1 MMRMTEKV
9 KLGIIG
15 YGAEGGMYAGFFK
28 NNDERLNDNI
38 ELAAICDNDP
48 AKKAKV
54 AEDFPGLP
62 FFDNYLDLLDSG
74 VVNAIVTTVPHYDHC
89 VIGID
94 ALKRGIHLLGEKPA
108 GVYTKDVER
117 LIAVADEN
125 PETTFA
131 IFFNQRTNPLY
142 RRVKQLMDEKAIGDL
157 QRATWMIT
165 TWWRPQGY
173 YNQSAWRATW
183 GGEGGGVLVN
193 QAPHQLDLLQW
204 ICGKPEKVY
213 AKLQYGAGRN
223 IVVENEVNALLD
235 FGNGATGSFITCTN
249 DIVGTDRFEIF
260 GTKGKIIVEDSKKLV
275 VKQLV
280 APEAELSENMNM
292 QDVMKLFMGQINM
305 SDYVTVTE
313 EEFETPQGLQ
323 HISVLNN
330 FADHVVKGEPLLA
343 NGREGINGVTL
354 ANAMHLSSWLD
365 KEVDYNVDGDLY
377 LAELNKR
384 IAEEGK
390 FDTKK

>member
-1 MMRMTEKV
+1 MKMTEKV

-38 ELAAICDNDP
+38 ELAAVCDNDP

-62 FFDNYLDLLDSG
+62 FFDNYLDLLESG
-74 VVNAIVTTVPHYDHC
+74 IVNAIITTVPHYDHC
-89 VIGID
+89 VMGIA
-94 ALKRGIHLLGEKPA
+94 ALERGIHLLGEKPA

-117 LIAVADEN
+117 LIETSKKH

-157 QRATWMIT
+157 QRATWIIT

-213 AKLQYGAGRN
+213 AKLQYGAGRD

-260 GTKGKIIVEDSKKLV
+260 GTKGKIIVEDSKKLI
-275 VKQLV
+275 VKQLT
-280 APEAELSENMNM
+280 APEAELSENMDM
-292 QDVMKLFMGQINM
+292 QDVMRLFMGQVNM
-305 SDYVTVTE
+305 EDYVKVTE
-313 EEFETPQGLQ
+313 EEFVTPQGLQ

-330 FADHVVKGEPLLA
+330 FADHIVNGEPLLA
-343 NGREGINGVTL
+343 NGEEGINGVTL

-390 FDTKK
+390 FEQKK

>member
-1 MMRMTEKV
+1 MKMTEKV

-38 ELAAICDNDP
+38 ELAAVCDNDP

-54 AEDFPGLP
+54 AVDFPGLP
-62 FFDNYLDLLDSG
+62 FFDNYLDLLESG
-74 VVNAIVTTVPHYDHC
+74 IVNAIVTTVPHYDHC
-89 VIGID
+89 VMGIA
-94 ALKRGIHLLGEKPA
+94 ALERGIHLLGEKPA

-117 LIAVADEN
+117 LIETSKKH

-157 QRATWMIT
+157 QRATWIIT

-260 GTKGKIIVEDSKKLV
+260 GTKGKIIVEDSKKLI
-275 VKQLV
+275 VKQLT
-280 APEAELSENMNM
+280 APEAELSENMDM
-292 QDVMKLFMGQINM
+292 QDVMRLFMGQVNM
-305 SDYVTVTE
+305 EDYVKVTE
-313 EEFETPQGLQ
+313 EEFVTPQGLQ

-330 FADHVVKGEPLLA
+330 FADHIVNGEPLLA
-343 NGREGINGVTL
+343 NGEEGINGVTL

-390 FDTKK
+390 FEQKK

>member
-1 MMRMTEKV
+1 MKMTEKV

-38 ELAAICDNDP
+38 ELAAVCDNDP

-62 FFDNYLDLLDSG
+62 FFDNYLDLLESG
-74 VVNAIVTTVPHYDHC
+74 IVNAIVTTVPHYDHC
-89 VIGID
+89 VMGIA
-94 ALKRGIHLLGEKPA
+94 ALERGIHLLGEKPA

-117 LIAVADEN
+117 LIETSKKH

-157 QRATWMIT
+157 QRATWIIT

-213 AKLQYGAGRN
+213 AKLQYGAGRD

-260 GTKGKIIVEDSKKLV
+260 GTKGKIIVEDSKKLI
-275 VKQLV
+275 VKQLT
-280 APEAELSENMNM
+280 APEAELSEKMDM
-292 QDVMKLFMGQINM
+292 QDVMRLFMGQVNM
-305 SDYVTVTE
+305 EDYVKVTE
-313 EEFETPQGLQ
+313 EEFVTPQGLQ

-330 FADHVVKGEPLLA
+330 FADHIVNGEPLLA
-343 NGREGINGVTL
+343 NGEEGINGVTL

-390 FDTKK
+390 FEQKK

>member
-1 MMRMTEKV
+1 MKMTEKV

-38 ELAAICDNDP
+38 ELVAICDNDP
-48 AKKAKV
+48 AKKEKV
-54 AEDFPGLP
+54 AADFPGLP
-62 FFDNYLDLLDSG
+62 FFDNYMDMLESG

-108 GVYTKDVER
+108 GVYTKEVER
-117 LIAVADEN
+117 LIAAADEN
-125 PETTFA
+125 PESTFA

-142 RRVKQLMDEKAIGDL
+142 QKVKQLMDDKAIGDL
-157 QRATWMIT
+157 QRATWIIT

-204 ICGKPEKVY
+204 ICGKPEKVF
-213 AKLQYGAGRN
+213 AKLQYGVGRE

-249 DIVGTDRFEIF
+249 DLVGTDRFEIF
-260 GTKGKIIVEDSKKLV
+260 GTKGKIVVEDSKKLI
-275 VKQLV
+275 VKQLT
-280 APEAELSENMNM
+280 APEAELSEKMDM
-292 QDVMKLFMGQINM
+292 SDVMKIFMGQVDM
-305 SDYVTVTE
+305 AQYVTETE
-313 EEFETPQGLQ
+313 EEFTTVFGQQ
-323 HISVLNN
+323 HIDVLNN
-330 FADHVVKGEPLLA
+330 FADHVVNGAPLLA

-365 KEVDYNVDGDLY
+365 KEVDYNVDGDQY

-390 FDTKK
+390 FETRK

>member
-1 MMRMTEKV
+1 MKMTEKV

-38 ELAAICDNDP
+38 ELAAVCDNDP
-48 AKKAKV
+48 AKKARV

-62 FFDNYLDLLDSG
+62 FFDNYLDLLESG
-74 VVNAIVTTVPHYDHC
+74 IVNAIVTTVPHYDHC
-89 VIGID
+89 VMGIA
-94 ALKRGIHLLGEKPA
+94 ALERGIHLLGEKPA

-117 LIAVADEN
+117 LIETSKKH

-157 QRATWMIT
+157 QRATWIIT

-213 AKLQYGAGRN
+213 AKLQYGAGRD

-260 GTKGKIIVEDSKKLV
+260 GTKGKIIVEDSKKLI
-275 VKQLV
+275 VKQLT
-280 APEAELSENMNM
+280 APEAELSENMDM
-292 QDVMKLFMGQINM
+292 QDVMRLFMGQVNM
-305 SDYVTVTE
+305 EDYVKVTE
-313 EEFETPQGLQ
+313 EEFVTPQGLQ

-330 FADHVVKGEPLLA
+330 FADHIVNGEPLLA
-343 NGREGINGVTL
+343 NGEEGINGVTL

-390 FDTKK
+390 FEQKK

>member
-1 MMRMTEKV
+1 MKMTEKV
-9 KLGIIG
+9 KLEIIG

-38 ELAAICDNDP
+38 ELAAVCDNDP

-62 FFDNYLDLLDSG
+62 FFDNYLDLLESG
-74 VVNAIVTTVPHYDHC
+74 IVNAIVTTVPHYDHC
-89 VIGID
+89 VMGIA
-94 ALKRGIHLLGEKPA
+94 ALERGIHLLGEKPA

-117 LIAVADEN
+117 LIETSKKH

-157 QRATWMIT
+157 QRATWIIT

-213 AKLQYGAGRN
+213 AKLQYGAGRD

-260 GTKGKIIVEDSKKLV
+260 GTKGKIIVEDSKKLI
-275 VKQLV
+275 VKQLT
-280 APEAELSENMNM
+280 APEAELSENMDM
-292 QDVMKLFMGQINM
+292 QDVMRLFMGQVNM
-305 SDYVTVTE
+305 EDYVKVTE
-313 EEFETPQGLQ
+313 EEFVTPQGLQ

-330 FADHVVKGEPLLA
+330 FADHIVNGEPLLA
-343 NGREGINGVTL
+343 NGEEGINGVTL

-384 IAEEGK
+384 IVEEGK
-390 FDTKK
+390 FEQKK

>member
-1 MMRMTEKV
+1 MTEKV

-38 ELAAICDNDP
+38 ELVAICDNDP
-48 AKKAKV
+48 AKKEKV
-54 AEDFPGLP
+54 AADFPGLP
-62 FFDNYLDLLDSG
+62 FFDNYMDMLESG

-108 GVYTKDVER
+108 GVYTKEVER
-117 LIAVADEN
+117 LIAAADEN
-125 PETTFA
+125 PESTFA

-142 RRVKQLMDEKAIGDL
+142 EKVKQLMDDKAIGDL
-157 QRATWMIT
+157 QRATWIIT

-204 ICGKPEKVY
+204 ICGKPEKVF
-213 AKLQYGAGRN
+213 AKLQYGVGRE

-249 DIVGTDRFEIF
+249 DLVGTDRFEIF
-260 GTKGKIIVEDSKKLV
+260 GTKGKIVVEDSKKLI
-275 VKQLV
+275 VKQLT
-280 APEAELSENMNM
+280 APEAELSEKMDM
-292 QDVMKLFMGQINM
+292 SDVMKIFMGQVDM
-305 SDYVTVTE
+305 AQYVTETE
-313 EEFETPQGLQ
+313 EEFTTVFGQQ
-323 HISVLNN
+323 HIDVLNN
-330 FADHVVKGEPLLA
+330 FADHVVNGAPLLA

-365 KEVDYNVDGDLY
+365 KEVDYNVDGDQY

-390 FDTKK
+390 FETRK

>member
-1 MMRMTEKV
+1 MTEKV

-28 NNDERLNDNI
+28 NNDERLNNNI

>member
-1 MMRMTEKV
+1 MKMTEKV

-38 ELAAICDNDP
+38 ELAAVCDNDP

-62 FFDNYLDLLDSG
+62 FFDNYLDLLESG
-74 VVNAIVTTVPHYDHC
+74 IVNAIVTTVPHYDHC
-89 VIGID
+89 VMGIA
-94 ALKRGIHLLGEKPA
+94 ALERGIHLLGEKPA

-117 LIAVADEN
+117 LIETSKKH

-157 QRATWMIT
+157 QRATWIIT

-193 QAPHQLDLLQW
+193 QAPHQLDLLQC

-213 AKLQYGAGRN
+213 AKLQYGAGRD

-260 GTKGKIIVEDSKKLV
+260 GTKGKIIVEDSKKLI
-275 VKQLV
+275 VKQLT
-280 APEAELSENMNM
+280 APEAELSENMDM
-292 QDVMKLFMGQINM
+292 QDVMRLFMGQVNM
-305 SDYVTVTE
+305 EDYVKVTE
-313 EEFETPQGLQ
+313 EEFVTPQGLQ

-330 FADHVVKGEPLLA
+330 FADHIVNGEPLLA
-343 NGREGINGVTL
+343 NGEEGINGVTL

-390 FDTKK
+390 FEQKK

>member
-1 MMRMTEKV
+1 MKMTEKV

-38 ELAAICDNDP
+38 ELAAVCDNDP

-62 FFDNYLDLLDSG
+62 FFDNYLDLLESG
-74 VVNAIVTTVPHYDHC
+74 IVNAIVTTVPHYDHC
-89 VIGID
+89 VMGIA
-94 ALKRGIHLLGEKPA
+94 ALERGIHLLGEKPA

-117 LIAVADEN
+117 LIETSKKH

-157 QRATWMIT
+157 QRATWIIT

-260 GTKGKIIVEDSKKLV
+260 GTKGKIIVEDSKKLI
-275 VKQLV
+275 VKQLT
-280 APEAELSENMNM
+280 APEAELSENMDM
-292 QDVMKLFMGQINM
+292 QDVMRLFMGQVNM
-305 SDYVTVTE
+305 EDYVKVTE
-313 EEFETPQGLQ
+313 EEFVTPQGLQ

-330 FADHVVKGEPLLA
+330 FADHIVNGEPLLA
-343 NGREGINGVTL
+343 NGEEGINGVTL

-390 FDTKK
+390 FEQKK

>member
-1 MMRMTEKV
+1 MRMTDKV

-62 FFDNYLDLLDSG
+62 FFDNYLDLLESG

-89 VIGID
+89 VMGIA
-94 ALKRGIHLLGEKPA
+94 ALERGIHLLGEKPA

-117 LIAVADEN
+117 LIETSKKY

-142 RRVKQLMDEKAIGDL
+142 RKVKQLMDEKAIGDL
-157 QRATWMIT
+157 QRATWIIT

-260 GTKGKIIVEDSKKLV
+260 GTKGKIIVEDSKKLI
-275 VKQLV
+275 VKQLT
-280 APEAELSENMNM
+280 APEAELSENMDM
-292 QDVMKLFMGQINM
+292 QDVMRLFMGQINM
-305 SDYVTVTE
+305 EDYVKVTE
-313 EEFETPQGLQ
+313 EEFVTPQGLQ

-330 FADHVVKGEPLLA
+330 FADHIVNGEPLLA
-343 NGREGINGVTL
+343 NGEEGINGVTL

-384 IAEEGK
+384 IVEEGK
-390 FDTKK
+390 FETKK

>member
-1 MMRMTEKV
+1 MKMTEKV

-38 ELAAICDNDP
+38 ELAAVCDNDP

-62 FFDNYLDLLDSG
+62 FFDNYLDLLESG
-74 VVNAIVTTVPHYDHC
+74 IVNAIVTTVPHYDHC
-89 VIGID
+89 VMGIA
-94 ALKRGIHLLGEKPA
+94 ALERGIHLLGEKPA

-117 LIAVADEN
+117 LIETSKKH

-142 RRVKQLMDEKAIGDL
+142 RRVKQKKKKKAIGDL
-157 QRATWMIT
+157 QRATWIIT

-213 AKLQYGAGRN
+213 AKLQYGAGRD

-260 GTKGKIIVEDSKKLV
+260 GTKGKIIVEDSKKLI
-275 VKQLV
+275 VKQLT
-280 APEAELSENMNM
+280 APEAELSENMDM
-292 QDVMKLFMGQINM
+292 QDVMRLFMGQVNM
-305 SDYVTVTE
+305 EDYVKVTE
-313 EEFETPQGLQ
+313 EEFVTPQGLQ

-330 FADHVVKGEPLLA
+330 FADHIVNGEPLLA
-343 NGREGINGVTL
+343 NGEEGINGVTL

-390 FDTKK
+390 FEQKK

>member
-1 MMRMTEKV
+1 MKMTEKV

-38 ELAAICDNDP
+38 ELAAVCDNDP

-62 FFDNYLDLLDSG
+62 FFDNYLDLLESG
-74 VVNAIVTTVPHYDHC
+74 IVNAIVTTVPHYDHC
-89 VIGID
+89 VMGIA
-94 ALKRGIHLLGEKPA
+94 ALERGIHLLGEKPA

-117 LIAVADEN
+117 LIETSKKH

-157 QRATWMIT
+157 QRATWIIT

-260 GTKGKIIVEDSKKLV
+260 GTKGKIIVEDSKKLI
-275 VKQLV
+275 VKQLT
-280 APEAELSENMNM
+280 APEAELSENMDM
-292 QDVMKLFMGQINM
+292 QDVMRLFMGQVNM
-305 SDYVTVTE
+305 EDYVKVTE
-313 EEFETPQGLQ
+313 EEFVTPQGLQ

-330 FADHVVKGEPLLA
+330 FADHIVNGEPLLA
-343 NGREGINGVTL
+343 NGEEGINGVTL

-390 FDTKK
+390 FETRK

>member
-1 MMRMTEKV
+1 MTEKV

-62 FFDNYLDLLDSG
+62 FFDNYLDLLESG
-74 VVNAIVTTVPHYDHC
+74 IVNAIVTTVPHYDHC
-89 VIGID
+89 VMGIA
-94 ALKRGIHLLGEKPA
+94 ALERGIHLLGEKPA

-117 LIAVADEN
+117 LIETSKKH

-157 QRATWMIT
+157 QRATWIIT

-260 GTKGKIIVEDSKKLV
+260 GTKGKIIVEDSKKLI
-275 VKQLV
+275 VKQLT
-280 APEAELSENMNM
+280 APEAELSENMDM
-292 QDVMKLFMGQINM
+292 QDVMRLFMGQINM
-305 SDYVTVTE
+305 EDYVKVTE
-313 EEFETPQGLQ
+313 EEFVTPQGLQ

-330 FADHVVKGEPLLA
+330 FADHIVNGEPLLA
-343 NGREGINGVTL
+343 NGEEGINGVTL

-390 FDTKK
+390 FETRK

>member
-28 NNDERLNDNI
+28 NNDERLNNNI
-38 ELAAICDNDP
+38 EVAAICDNDP

>member
-15 YGAEGGMYAGFFK
+15 YGAEGGMYASFFK

-54 AEDFPGLP
+54 AADFPELP
-62 FFDNYLDLLDSG
+62 FFDNYMDLLESG
-74 VVNAIVTTVPHYDHC
+74 TVNAIVTTVPHYDHC

-117 LIAVADEN
+117 LIAAADEN

-157 QRATWMIT
+157 QRATWIIT

-260 GTKGKIIVEDSKKLV
+260 GTKGKIIVEDSKKLI
-275 VKQLV
+275 VKQLT
-280 APEAELSENMNM
+280 APEAELSENMDM

-305 SDYVTVTE
+305 ADYVTVTE

-390 FDTKK
+390 FETKK

>member
-1 MMRMTEKV
+1 MKMTEKV

-62 FFDNYLDLLDSG
+62 FFDNYLDLLESG
-74 VVNAIVTTVPHYDHC
+74 IVNAIVTTVPHYDHC
-89 VIGID
+89 VMGID
-94 ALKRGIHLLGEKPA
+94 ALERGIHLLGEKPA

-117 LIAVADEN
+117 LIETSKKH

-157 QRATWMIT
+157 QRATWIIT

-260 GTKGKIIVEDSKKLV
+260 GTKGKIIVEDSKKLI
-275 VKQLV
+275 VKQLT
-280 APEAELSENMNM
+280 APEAELSENMDM
-292 QDVMKLFMGQINM
+292 QDVMRLFMGQINM
-305 SDYVTVTE
+305 EDYVKVTE
-313 EEFETPQGLQ
+313 EEFVTPQGLQ

-330 FADHVVKGEPLLA
+330 FADNIVKGEPLLA
-343 NGREGINGVTL
+343 NGEEGINGVTL

-390 FDTKK
+390 FEQKK

>member
-1 MMRMTEKV
+1 MKMTEKV
-9 KLGIIG
+9 KLGSIG
-15 YGAEGGMYAGFFK
+15 YVAEGGMYAGFFK

-38 ELAAICDNDP
+38 ELAAVCDNDP

-62 FFDNYLDLLDSG
+62 FFDNYLDLLESG
-74 VVNAIVTTVPHYDHC
+74 IVNAIVTTVPHYDHC
-89 VIGID
+89 VMGIA
-94 ALKRGIHLLGEKPA
+94 ALERGIHLLGEKPA

-117 LIAVADEN
+117 LIETSKKH

-157 QRATWMIT
+157 QRATWIIT

-213 AKLQYGAGRN
+213 AKLQYGAGRD

-260 GTKGKIIVEDSKKLV
+260 GTKGKIIVEDSKKLI
-275 VKQLV
+275 VKQLT
-280 APEAELSENMNM
+280 APEAELSENMDM
-292 QDVMKLFMGQINM
+292 QDVMRLFMGQVNM
-305 SDYVTVTE
+305 EDYVKVTE
-313 EEFETPQGLQ
+313 EEFVTPQGLQ

-330 FADHVVKGEPLLA
+330 FADHIVNGEPLLA
-343 NGREGINGVTL
+343 NGEEGINGVTL

-384 IAEEGK
+384 IVEEGK
-390 FDTKK
+390 FEQKK

>member
-1 MMRMTEKV
+1 MTEKV

-38 ELAAICDNDP
+38 ELVAVCDNDP

-62 FFDNYLDLLDSG
+62 FFDNYLDLLESG
-74 VVNAIVTTVPHYDHC
+74 IVNAIVTTVPHYDHC
-89 VIGID
+89 VMGIA
-94 ALKRGIHLLGEKPA
+94 ALERGIHLLGEKPA

-117 LIAVADEN
+117 LIETSKKH

-157 QRATWMIT
+157 QRATWIIT

-260 GTKGKIIVEDSKKLV
+260 GTKGKIIVEDSKKLI
-275 VKQLV
+275 VKQLT
-280 APEAELSENMNM
+280 APEAELSENMDM
-292 QDVMKLFMGQINM
+292 QDVMRLFMGQVNM
-305 SDYVTVTE
+305 EDYVKVTE
-313 EEFETPQGLQ
+313 EEFVTPQGLQ

-330 FADHVVKGEPLLA
+330 FADHIVNGEPLLA
-343 NGREGINGVTL
+343 NGEEGINGVIL

-384 IAEEGK
+384 IVEEGK
-390 FDTKK
+390 FEQKK

>member
-1 MMRMTEKV
+1 MTEKV

-62 FFDNYLDLLDSG
+62 FFDNYLDLLESG
-74 VVNAIVTTVPHYDHC
+74 IVNAIVTTVPHYDHC
-89 VIGID
+89 VMGIA
-94 ALKRGIHLLGEKPA
+94 ALERGIHLLGEKPA

-117 LIAVADEN
+117 LIETSKKH

-157 QRATWMIT
+157 QRATWIIT

-213 AKLQYGAGRN
+213 AKLQYGAGRK

-260 GTKGKIIVEDSKKLV
+260 GTKGKIIVEDSKKLI
-275 VKQLV
+275 VKQLT
-280 APEAELSENMNM
+280 APEAELSENMDM
-292 QDVMKLFMGQINM
+292 QDVMRLFMGQINM
-305 SDYVTVTE
+305 EDYVKVTE
-313 EEFETPQGLQ
+313 EEFVTPQGLQ

-330 FADHVVKGEPLLA
+330 FADHIVNGEPLLA
-343 NGREGINGVTL
+343 NGEEGINGVTL

-390 FDTKK
+390 FEQRK

>member
-1 MMRMTEKV
+1 MTEKV

-38 ELAAICDNDP
+38 ELAAVCDNDP

-62 FFDNYLDLLDSG
+62 FFDNYLDLLESG
-74 VVNAIVTTVPHYDHC
+74 IVNAIVTTVPHYDHC
-89 VIGID
+89 VMGIA
-94 ALKRGIHLLGEKPA
+94 ALERGIHLLGEKPA

-117 LIAVADEN
+117 LIETSKKH

-157 QRATWMIT
+157 QRATWIIT

-260 GTKGKIIVEDSKKLV
+260 GTKGKIIVEDSKKLI
-275 VKQLV
+275 VKQLT
-280 APEAELSENMNM
+280 APEAELSKNMDM
-292 QDVMKLFMGQINM
+292 QDVMRLFMGQVNM
-305 SDYVTVTE
+305 EDYVKVTE
-313 EEFETPQGLQ
+313 EEFVTPQGLQ

-330 FADHVVKGEPLLA
+330 FADHIVNGEPLLA
-343 NGREGINGVTL
+343 NGEEGINGVTL

-390 FDTKK
+390 FEQKK

>member
-1 MMRMTEKV
+1 MMKMTEKV

-38 ELAAICDNDP
+38 ELAAVCDNDP

-62 FFDNYLDLLDSG
+62 FFDNYLDLLESG
-74 VVNAIVTTVPHYDHC
+74 IVNAIVTTVPHYDHC
-89 VIGID
+89 VMGIA
-94 ALKRGIHLLGEKPA
+94 ALERGIHLLGEKPA

-117 LIAVADEN
+117 LIETSKKH

-157 QRATWMIT
+157 QRATWIIT

-213 AKLQYGAGRN
+213 AKLQYGAGRD

-260 GTKGKIIVEDSKKLV
+260 GTKGKIIVEDSKKLI
-275 VKQLV
+275 VKQLT
-280 APEAELSENMNM
+280 APEAELSENMDM
-292 QDVMKLFMGQINM
+292 QDVMRLFMGQVNM
-305 SDYVTVTE
+305 EDYVKVTE
-313 EEFETPQGLQ
+313 EEFVTPQGLQ

-330 FADHVVKGEPLLA
+330 FADHIVNGEPLLA
-343 NGREGINGVTL
+343 NGEEGINGVTL

-384 IAEEGK
+384 IVEEGK
-390 FDTKK
+390 FEQKK

>member
-1 MMRMTEKV
+1 MRMVDKV

-62 FFDNYLDLLDSG
+62 FFDNYLDLLESG
-74 VVNAIVTTVPHYDHC
+74 IVNAIVTTVPHYDHC
-89 VIGID
+89 VMGIA
-94 ALKRGIHLLGEKPA
+94 ALERGIHLLGEKPA

-117 LIAVADEN
+117 LIETSKKH

-157 QRATWMIT
+157 QRATWIIT

-260 GTKGKIIVEDSKKLV
+260 GTKGKIIVEDSKKLI
-275 VKQLV
+275 VKQLT
-280 APEAELSENMNM
+280 APEAELSENMDM
-292 QDVMKLFMGQINM
+292 QDVMRLFMGQINM
-305 SDYVTVTE
+305 EDYVKVTE
-313 EEFETPQGLQ
+313 EEFVTPQGLQ

-330 FADHVVKGEPLLA
+330 FADHIVNGEPLLA
-343 NGREGINGVTL
+343 NGEEGINGVTL

-390 FDTKK
+390 FETRK

>member
-1 MMRMTEKV
+1 MTEKV

-38 ELAAICDNDP
+38 ELVAICDNDP
-48 AKKAKV
+48 AKKEKV
-54 AEDFPGLP
+54 AADFPGLP
-62 FFDNYLDLLDSG
+62 FFDNYMDMLESG

-108 GVYTKDVER
+108 GVYTKEVER
-117 LIAVADEN
+117 LIAAADEN
-125 PETTFA
+125 PESTFA

-142 RRVKQLMDEKAIGDL
+142 QKVKQLMDDKAIGDL
-157 QRATWMIT
+157 QRATWIIT

-204 ICGKPEKVY
+204 ICGKPEKVF
-213 AKLQYGAGRN
+213 AKLQYGVGRE

-249 DIVGTDRFEIF
+249 DLVGTDRFEIF
-260 GTKGKIIVEDSKKLV
+260 GTKGKIVVEDSKKLI
-275 VKQLV
+275 VKQLT
-280 APEAELSENMNM
+280 APEAELSEKMDM
-292 QDVMKLFMGQINM
+292 SDVMKIFMGQVDM
-305 SDYVTVTE
+305 AQYVTETE
-313 EEFETPQGLQ
+313 EEFTTVFGQQ
-323 HISVLNN
+323 HIDVLNN
-330 FADHVVKGEPLLA
+330 FADHVVNGAPLLA

-354 ANAMHLSSWLD
+354 ANAIHLSSWLD
-365 KEVDYNVDGDLY
+365 KEVDYNVDGDQY

-390 FDTKK
+390 FETRK

>member
-1 MMRMTEKV
+1 MTEKV

-48 AKKAKV
+48 AKKAKI

-62 FFDNYLDLLDSG
+62 FFDNYLDLLESG
-74 VVNAIVTTVPHYDHC
+74 IVNAIVTTVPHYDHC
-89 VIGID
+89 VMGIA
-94 ALKRGIHLLGEKPA
+94 ALERGIHLLGEKPA

-117 LIAVADEN
+117 LIETSKKH

-157 QRATWMIT
+157 QRATWIIT

-260 GTKGKIIVEDSKKLV
+260 GTKGKIIVEDSKKLI
-275 VKQLV
+275 VKQLT
-280 APEAELSENMNM
+280 APEAELSENMDM
-292 QDVMKLFMGQINM
+292 QDVMRLFMGQINM
-305 SDYVTVTE
+305 EDYVKVTE
-313 EEFETPQGLQ
+313 EEFVTPQGLQ

-330 FADHVVKGEPLLA
+330 FADHIVKGEPLLA
-343 NGREGINGVTL
+343 NGEEGINGVTL

-390 FDTKK
+390 FEQRK

>member
-1 MMRMTEKV
+1 MTEKV

-38 ELAAICDNDP
+38 ELVAICDNDP
-48 AKKAKV
+48 AKKEKV
-54 AEDFPGLP
+54 AADFPGLP
-62 FFDNYLDLLDSG
+62 FFDNYMDMLESG

-108 GVYTKDVER
+108 GVYTKEVER
-117 LIAVADEN
+117 LIAAADEN
-125 PETTFA
+125 PESTFA

-142 RRVKQLMDEKAIGDL
+142 QKVKQLMDDKAIGDL
-157 QRATWMIT
+157 QRATWIIT

-204 ICGKPEKVY
+204 ICGKPEKVF
-213 AKLQYGAGRN
+213 AKLQYGVGRE

-249 DIVGTDRFEIF
+249 DLVGTDRFEIF
-260 GTKGKIIVEDSKKLV
+260 GTKGKIVVEDSKKLI
-275 VKQLV
+275 VKQLT
-280 APEAELSENMNM
+280 APEAELSEKMDM
-292 QDVMKLFMGQINM
+292 SDVMKIFRGQVDM
-305 SDYVTVTE
+305 AQYVTETE
-313 EEFETPQGLQ
+313 EEFTTVFGQQ
-323 HISVLNN
+323 HIDVLNN
-330 FADHVVKGEPLLA
+330 FADHVVNGAPLLA

-365 KEVDYNVDGDLY
+365 KEVDYNVDGDQY

-390 FDTKK
+390 FETRK

>member
-1 MMRMTEKV
+1 MKMTEKV

-38 ELAAICDNDP
+38 ELAAVCDNDP

-62 FFDNYLDLLDSG
+62 FFDNYLDLLESG
-74 VVNAIVTTVPHYDHC
+74 IVNAIVTTVPHYDHC
-89 VIGID
+89 VMGIA
-94 ALKRGIHLLGEKPA
+94 ALERGIHLLGEKPA

-117 LIAVADEN
+117 LIEKSKKH

-157 QRATWMIT
+157 QRATWIIT

-213 AKLQYGAGRN
+213 AKLQYGAGRD

-260 GTKGKIIVEDSKKLV
+260 GTKGKIIVEDSKKLI
-275 VKQLV
+275 VKQLT
-280 APEAELSENMNM
+280 APEAELSENMDM
-292 QDVMKLFMGQINM
+292 QDVMRLFMGQVNM
-305 SDYVTVTE
+305 EDYVKVTE
-313 EEFETPQGLQ
+313 EEFVTPQGLQ

-330 FADHVVKGEPLLA
+330 FADHIVNGEPLLA
-343 NGREGINGVTL
+343 NGEEGINGVTL

-390 FDTKK
+390 FEQKK

>member
-1 MMRMTEKV
+1 MKMTEKV

-38 ELAAICDNDP
+38 ELAAVCDNDP

-62 FFDNYLDLLDSG
+62 FFDNYLDLLESG
-74 VVNAIVTTVPHYDHC
+74 IVNAIVTTVPHYDHC
-89 VIGID
+89 VMGIA
-94 ALKRGIHLLGEKPA
+94 ALERGIHLLGEKPA

-117 LIAVADEN
+117 LIETSKKH

-157 QRATWMIT
+157 QRATWIIT

-260 GTKGKIIVEDSKKLV
+260 GTKGKIIVEDSKKLI
-275 VKQLV
+275 VKQLT
-280 APEAELSENMNM
+280 APEAELSENMDM
-292 QDVMKLFMGQINM
+292 QDVMRLFMGQVNM
-305 SDYVTVTE
+305 EDYVKVTE
-313 EEFETPQGLQ
+313 EEFVTPQGLQ

-330 FADHVVKGEPLLA
+330 FADHIVNGEPLLA
-343 NGREGINGVTL
+343 NGEEGINGVIL

-384 IAEEGK
+384 IVEEGK
-390 FDTKK
+390 FEQKK

>member
-1 MMRMTEKV
+1 MTEKV

-38 ELAAICDNDP
+38 ELAAVCDNDP

-62 FFDNYLDLLDSG
+62 FFDNYLDLLESG
-74 VVNAIVTTVPHYDHC
+74 IVNAIVTTVPHYDHC
-89 VIGID
+89 VMGIA
-94 ALKRGIHLLGEKPA
+94 ALERGIHLLGEKPA

-117 LIAVADEN
+117 LIETSKKH

-157 QRATWMIT
+157 QRATWIIT

-213 AKLQYGAGRN
+213 AKLQYGAGRD

-260 GTKGKIIVEDSKKLV
+260 GTKGKIIVEDSKKLI
-275 VKQLV
+275 VKQLT
-280 APEAELSENMNM
+280 APEAELSENMDM
-292 QDVMKLFMGQINM
+292 QDVMRLFMGQVNM
-305 SDYVTVTE
+305 EDYVKVTE
-313 EEFETPQGLQ
+313 EEFVTPQGLQ

-330 FADHVVKGEPLLA
+330 FADHIVNGEPLLA
-343 NGREGINGVTL
+343 NGEEGINGVTL

-390 FDTKK
+390 FEQKK

>member
-1 MMRMTEKV
+1 MRMTEKV
-9 KLGIIG
+9 KLGIIV

-62 FFDNYLDLLDSG
+62 FFDNYLDLLESG

-89 VIGID
+89 VMGIA
-94 ALKRGIHLLGEKPA
+94 ALERGIHLLGEKPA

-117 LIAVADEN
+117 LIETSKKY

-142 RRVKQLMDEKAIGDL
+142 RKVKQLMDEKAIGDL
-157 QRATWMIT
+157 QRATWIIT

-260 GTKGKIIVEDSKKLV
+260 GTKGKIIVEDSKKLI
-275 VKQLV
+275 VKQLT
-280 APEAELSENMNM
+280 APEAELSENMDM
-292 QDVMKLFMGQINM
+292 QDVMRLFMGQINM
-305 SDYVTVTE
+305 EDYVKVTE
-313 EEFETPQGLQ
+313 EEFVTPQGLQ

-330 FADHVVKGEPLLA
+330 FADHIVNGEPLLA
-343 NGREGINGVTL
+343 NGEEGINGVTL

-384 IAEEGK
+384 IVEEGK
-390 FDTKK
+390 FETKK

>member
-1 MMRMTEKV
+1 MTEKV

-62 FFDNYLDLLDSG
+62 FFDNYLDLLESG
-74 VVNAIVTTVPHYDHC
+74 IVNAIVTTVPHYDHC
-89 VIGID
+89 VMGIA
-94 ALKRGIHLLGEKPA
+94 ALERGIHLLGEKPA

-117 LIAVADEN
+117 LIETSKKH

-157 QRATWMIT
+157 QRATWIIT

-260 GTKGKIIVEDSKKLV
+260 GTKGKIIVEDSKKLI
-275 VKQLV
+275 VKQLT
-280 APEAELSENMNM
+280 APEAELSENMDM
-292 QDVMKLFMGQINM
+292 QDVMRLFMGQINM
-305 SDYVTVTE
+305 EDYVKVTE
-313 EEFETPQGLQ
+313 EEFVTPHGLQ

-330 FADHVVKGEPLLA
+330 FADHIVKGEPLLA
-343 NGREGINGVTL
+343 NGEEGINGVTL

-390 FDTKK
+390 FEQRK

>member
-1 MMRMTEKV
+1 
-9 KLGIIG
+9 
-15 YGAEGGMYAGFFK
+15 MYAGFFK

-38 ELAAICDNDP
+38 ELAAVCDIDP

-62 FFDNYLDLLDSG
+62 FFDNYLDLLESG
-74 VVNAIVTTVPHYDHC
+74 IVNAIVTTVPHYDHC
-89 VIGID
+89 VMGIA
-94 ALKRGIHLLGEKPA
+94 ALERGIHLLGEKPA

-117 LIAVADEN
+117 LIETSKKH

-157 QRATWMIT
+157 QRATWIIT

-260 GTKGKIIVEDSKKLV
+260 GTKGKIIVEDSKKLI
-275 VKQLV
+275 VKQLT
-280 APEAELSENMNM
+280 APEAELSENMDM
-292 QDVMKLFMGQINM
+292 QDVMRLFMGQVNM
-305 SDYVTVTE
+305 EDYVKVTE
-313 EEFETPQGLQ
+313 EEFVTPQGLQ

-330 FADHVVKGEPLLA
+330 FADHIVNGEPLLA
-343 NGREGINGVTL
+343 NGEEGINGVTL

-390 FDTKK
+390 FEQKK

>member
-1 MMRMTEKV
+1 MKMTEKV

-38 ELAAICDNDP
+38 ELAAVCDNDP

-54 AEDFPGLP
+54 AEDVPGLP
-62 FFDNYLDLLDSG
+62 FFDNYLDLLESG
-74 VVNAIVTTVPHYDHC
+74 IVNAIVTTVPHYDHC
-89 VIGID
+89 VMGIA
-94 ALKRGIHLLGEKPA
+94 ALERGIHLLGEKPA

-117 LIAVADEN
+117 LIETSKKH

-157 QRATWMIT
+157 QRATWIIT

-213 AKLQYGAGRN
+213 AKLQYGAGRD

-260 GTKGKIIVEDSKKLV
+260 GTKGKIIVEDSKKLI
-275 VKQLV
+275 VKQLT
-280 APEAELSENMNM
+280 APEAELSENMDM
-292 QDVMKLFMGQINM
+292 QDVMRLFMGQVNM
-305 SDYVTVTE
+305 EDYVKVTE
-313 EEFETPQGLQ
+313 EEFVTPQGLQ

-330 FADHVVKGEPLLA
+330 FADHIVNGEPLLA
-343 NGREGINGVTL
+343 NGEEGINGVTL

-384 IAEEGK
+384 IVEEGK
-390 FDTKK
+390 FEQKK

>member
-1 MMRMTEKV
+1 MKMTEKV

-38 ELAAICDNDP
+38 ELAAVCDNDP

-62 FFDNYLDLLDSG
+62 FFDNYLDLLESG
-74 VVNAIVTTVPHYDHC
+74 IVNAIVTTVPHYDHC
-89 VIGID
+89 VMGIA
-94 ALKRGIHLLGEKPA
+94 ALERGIHLLGEKPA
-108 GVYTKDVER
+108 GVYTKDVVR
-117 LIAVADEN
+117 LIETSKKH

-157 QRATWMIT
+157 QRATWIIT

-213 AKLQYGAGRN
+213 AKLQYGAGRD

-260 GTKGKIIVEDSKKLV
+260 GTKGKIIVEDSKKLI
-275 VKQLV
+275 VKQLT
-280 APEAELSENMNM
+280 APEAELSENMDM
-292 QDVMKLFMGQINM
+292 QDVMRLFMGQVNM
-305 SDYVTVTE
+305 EDYVKVTE
-313 EEFETPQGLQ
+313 EEFVTPQGLQ

-330 FADHVVKGEPLLA
+330 FADHIVNGEPLLA
-343 NGREGINGVTL
+343 NGEEGINGVTL

-390 FDTKK
+390 FEQKK